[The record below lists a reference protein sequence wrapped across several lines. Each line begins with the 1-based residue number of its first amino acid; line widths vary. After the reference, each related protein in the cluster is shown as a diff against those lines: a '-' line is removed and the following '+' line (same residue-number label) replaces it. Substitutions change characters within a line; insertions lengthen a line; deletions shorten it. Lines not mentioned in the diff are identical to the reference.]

1 MAGIVLAAGLACGGA
16 LGFAMGAKPALLARA
31 HRFIHARIRKMGGA
45 APRAVE
51 ASRASRESHSH
62 THSHTDHVHSDHVH
76 GGNEHLLGGNEH
88 AGHAHPAYQDLEG
101 QDAQDL
107 IDYLYPIAV
116 AFFAGFVL
124 STLVPDALTHSR
136 SSLACFAAG
145 AAVMG
150 FLSKKV
156 FKRDPCCEG
165 GHDQRGFGAVS
176 LLAMSVCSVNDG
188 LLLGLL
194 SPAWWSGLNVGMF
207 IHKITSSFAIAQV
220 LKQTRFRG
228 AALYAFGAFSVGISP
243 LAFLGARGELV
254 RALPQAELVL
264 AFSAG
269 VLAWVALGSL
279 LPHARAIMRRRP
291 RTAIGF
297 AMALTVSVGLGFW
310 HTAMHHRFD
319 SDPGLTGERLP

>member
-1 MAGIVLAAGLACGGA
+1 MSEMLLAAGLACGGA
-16 LGFAMGAKPALLARA
+16 LGFALGANPASLARV
-31 HRFIHARIRKMGGA
+31 HRFIHSRIRKLGGA
-45 APRAVE
+45 SAPGARAAHHGH
-51 ASRASRESHSH
+51 ASGS
-62 THSHTDHVHSDHVH
+62 HSDHAH
-76 GGNEHLLGGNEH
+76 EGDEH
-88 AGHAHPAYQDLEG
+88 AGHNHPAYQDRDG

-107 IDYLYPIAV
+107 IDYLYPMAV

-136 SSLACFAAG
+136 ASLACFAAG
-145 AAVMG
+145 AALMG

-176 LLAMSVCSVNDG
+176 LIAMSVCSVNDG

-228 AALYAFGAFSVGISP
+228 AALYAFGVFSVGISP
-243 LAFLGARGELV
+243 LAYLGARGGIAQGMPEPEL
-254 RALPQAELVL
+254 AL

-269 VLAWVALGSL
+269 ILAWVALGSL

-297 AMALTVSVGLGFW
+297 AIALSVSIGLGFW

-319 SDPGLTGERLP
+319 AETGLTGKTAP

>member
-1 MAGIVLAAGLACGGA
+1 MDKFILAAGLFCGGA
-16 LGFAMGAKPALLARA
+16 IGFGLGAR
-31 HRFIHARIRKMGGA
+31 
-45 APRAVE
+45 P
-51 ASRASRESHSH
+51 
-62 THSHTDHVHSDHVH
+62 DL
-76 GGNEHLLGGNEH
+76 LLGIQRSFRPRRKASGAGFSHGDPH
-88 AGHAHPAYQDLEG
+88 AHASHGHEGHNHPAYQDREG
-101 QDAQDL
+101 QEAQDM
-107 IDYLYPIAV
+107 IDFLYPLAV

-124 STLVPDALTHSR
+124 STLVPDALSHSR
-136 SSLACFAAG
+136 ASLGFFAAG

-150 FLSKKV
+150 VLSKKV

-176 LLAMSVCSVNDG
+176 LLAMSVCSLNDG

-194 SPAWWSGLNVGMF
+194 SPAWWSSLNAGMF

-243 LAFLGARGELV
+243 SAFLAV
-254 RALPQAELVL
+254 RLQAVDSMPYAELAL

-269 VLAWVALGSL
+269 ILAWVALGSL

-291 RTAIGF
+291 PTAIGF
-297 AMALTVSVGLGFW
+297 AFALAVSVSLGFW
-310 HTAMHHRFD
+310 HTAMHHRAEAD
-319 SDPGLTGERLP
+319 AGPPSAKGP

>member
-1 MAGIVLAAGLACGGA
+1 MAGWLLAVGLACGGA
-16 LGFAMGAKPALLARA
+16 LGFGLGAKPAALARA
-31 HRFIHARIRKMGGA
+31 HRSIHSRIRSMGQRNRGA
-45 APRAVE
+45 DHS
-51 ASRASRESHSH
+51 ASHPAGAHAHGPHSH
-62 THSHTDHVHSDHVH
+62 RDHGHADDVHPGD
-76 GGNEHLLGGNEH
+76 EH
-88 AGHAHPAYQDLEG
+88 AGHEHPVYQDLEG

-136 SSLACFAAG
+136 ATLVSFAAG
-145 AAVMG
+145 AAIMG

-176 LLAMSVCSVNDG
+176 LLAMSVCSLNDG

-194 SPAWWSGLNVGMF
+194 SPAWWSGLNAGMF

-243 LAFLGARGELV
+243 LAFLATRLDAV
-254 RALPQAELVL
+254 RDLPQAEPLL

-269 VLAWVALGSL
+269 ILAWVALGSL

-297 AMALTVSVGLGFW
+297 AAALAVSIGLGFW
-310 HTAMHHRFD
+310 HTAMHHRIE
-319 SDPGLTGERLP
+319 SGVGLSGETVP

>member
-1 MAGIVLAAGLACGGA
+1 MAGMLLAAGLACGGA
-16 LGFAMGAKPALLARA
+16 LGFALGAKPGMLARM
-31 HRFIHARIRKMGGA
+31 HRAIHARIRNLGGA
-45 APRAVE
+45 AAPSAQS
-51 ASRASRESHSH
+51 AH
-62 THSHTDHVHSDHVH
+62 TGHAPHPHSDHVH
-76 GGNEHLLGGNEH
+76 EGDEH
-88 AGHAHPAYQDLEG
+88 AGHDHPAYQDREG

-107 IDYLYPIAV
+107 IDYLYPVAV

-136 SSLACFAAG
+136 TTLVCFAAG
-145 AAVMG
+145 AAIMG

-176 LLAMSVCSVNDG
+176 FLAMSVCSVNDG

-194 SPAWWSGLNVGMF
+194 SPVWWSGLNVGMF

-228 AALYAFGAFSVGISP
+228 AALYAFGLFSVGISP
-243 LAFLGARGELV
+243 LAFLGARTEAM
-254 RALPQAELVL
+254 RALPQVEPVL

-269 VLAWVALGSL
+269 ILAWVALGSL

-297 AMALTVSVGLGFW
+297 AMALAVSIGLGFW
-310 HTAMHHRFD
+310 HTAMHHRFE
-319 SDPGLTGERLP
+319 SGPGLTGQSVP

>member
-1 MAGIVLAAGLACGGA
+1 MSEMLLAAGLACGGA
-16 LGFAMGAKPALLARA
+16 LGFALGAKPAILARA
-31 HRFIHARIRKMGGA
+31 HRSLHARIRKLGGA
-45 APRAVE
+45 PAPA
-51 ASRASRESHSH
+51 ATAGHHGHGSHPHAGHSH
-62 THSHTDHVHSDHVH
+62 
-76 GGNEHLLGGNEH
+76 GGDEH
-88 AGHAHPAYQDLEG
+88 AGHDHPAYQDRDG
-101 QDAQDL
+101 QDAQDI
-107 IDYLYPIAV
+107 IDYLYPVAV

-145 AAVMG
+145 ACLMG

-228 AALYAFGAFSVGISP
+228 AALYAFGFFSVGISP
-243 LAFLGARGELV
+243 LAFLGASGGLA
-254 RALPQAELVL
+254 RALPEPELAL

-269 VLAWVALGSL
+269 ILAWVALGSL

-297 AMALTVSVGLGFW
+297 AIALSISIGLGFW

-319 SDPGLTGERLP
+319 AETGLTGGASP

>member
-1 MAGIVLAAGLACGGA
+1 MSGLLLAAGLACGGA
-16 LGFAMGAKPALLARA
+16 LGFGLGAKPALLARV
-31 HRFIHARIRKMGGA
+31 HRSIHARLRKKGTTGPQA
-45 APRAVE
+45 TGPVPHDH
-51 ASRASRESHSH
+51 SSHSH
-62 THSHTDHVHSDHVH
+62 VAH
-76 GGNEHLLGGNEH
+76 GPEGDEH
-88 AGHAHPAYQDLEG
+88 AGHDHPAYQDIEG

-107 IDYLYPIAV
+107 VDYLYPIAV

-136 SSLACFAAG
+136 STLAFFVSG
-145 AAVMG
+145 AAIMG
-150 FLSKKV
+150 FLSKRV

-228 AALYAFGAFSVGISP
+228 PGLFAFGVFSVGISP
-243 LAFLGARGELV
+243 LAFLGARLDIV
-254 RALPQAELVL
+254 RGMPQAETAL

-269 VLAWVALGSL
+269 ILAWVALGSL

-297 AMALTVSVGLGFW
+297 SIALAVSVGLGFW
-310 HTAMHHRFD
+310 HTAFHHHLE
-319 SDPGLTGERLP
+319 SGPESTGERVP

>member
-1 MAGIVLAAGLACGGA
+1 MSETLLAVGLACGGA
-16 LGFAMGAKPALLARA
+16 LGFGLGAKPGILASL
-31 HRFIHARIRKMGGA
+31 HRSIHARIRKLGKPTQPA
-45 APRAVE
+45 AE
-51 ASRASRESHSH
+51 AARHTHAPHSH
-62 THSHTDHVHSDHVH
+62 PEHSHLDHAHEGD
-76 GGNEHLLGGNEH
+76 EH

-101 QDAQDL
+101 QEAQDL
-107 IDYLYPIAV
+107 IDYLYPVAV

-136 SSLACFAAG
+136 TTLICFAAG
-145 AAVMG
+145 AGLMG

-194 SPAWWSGLNVGMF
+194 SPAWWSGLNAGMF
-207 IHKITSSFAIAQV
+207 IHKITSAFAIAQV

-243 LAFLGARGELV
+243 LAFLATRMEAVRG
-254 RALPQAELVL
+254 LPQAEPAL

-269 VLAWVALGSL
+269 ILAWVALGSL

-297 AMALTVSVGLGFW
+297 AMALAVSIGLGFW
-310 HTAMHHRFD
+310 HTAMHHRFE
-319 SDPGLTGERLP
+319 SGPGLTGKSLP